1 METLAYI
8 YTALAYEDPNP
19 EPQLQVHVDGKLA
32 KAAVAGTLAVG
43 MAIGTLGTAENADA
57 LMRYGD
63 VGPGVGQLQSQ
74 LGVYPDQVYGVR
86 TERAVRRF
94 QRYNGLYP
102 DGVAGYNTLSAL
114 GLPSSLSS
122 GGGNG
127 GGNGGG
133 SVPVSGEVSV
143 AVYSL
148 NVRSYPSVYAPV
160 QYVVYQGDR
169 LALTGASRYADGLN
183 WVQLDNGGWVA
194 QNYLSYGYGSG
205 YGGGGYGGVSYG
217 GSDYSGGTYGGG
229 SYGGGGYVGNGNY
242 RPVSSSTAYVNA
254 GPGLYVR
261 SYPAGYITGSL
272 GYGQTVELTGNRQYA
287 DGRNWAQ
294 LSSGGWVAEDYLG
307 YY

>member
-19 EPQLQVHVDGKLA
+19 EPQLQVHLDGSLA
-32 KAAVAGTLAVG
+32 KAVVAGTLAAG
-43 MAIGTLGTAENADA
+43 MAISTLGTAENADA
-57 LMRYGD
+57 LMQYGD

-74 LGVYPDQVYGVR
+74 LGVYPDQVYGVQ
-86 TERAVRRF
+86 TQRAVRRI

-114 GLPSSLSS
+114 GLPANLSA

-127 GGNGGG
+127 GGGN
-133 SVPVSGEVSV
+133 VPISGEVSV
-143 AVYSL
+143 AVYAL

-160 QYVVYQGDR
+160 QYVVYQGDS
-169 LALTGASRYADGLN
+169 LALTGASRYADGVN
-183 WVQLDNGGWVA
+183 WVQLSNGGWVA

-205 YGGGGYGGVSYG
+205 YGGGSYG
-217 GSDYSGGTYGGG
+217 QSSYGGG
-229 SYGGGGYVGNGNY
+229 SYGGGNYSGGGYGGGYGGSGNY
-242 RPVSSSTAYVNA
+242 RPVSGSTAYVNA

-272 GYGQTVELTGNRQYA
+272 GYGQTVELTGNHQYA